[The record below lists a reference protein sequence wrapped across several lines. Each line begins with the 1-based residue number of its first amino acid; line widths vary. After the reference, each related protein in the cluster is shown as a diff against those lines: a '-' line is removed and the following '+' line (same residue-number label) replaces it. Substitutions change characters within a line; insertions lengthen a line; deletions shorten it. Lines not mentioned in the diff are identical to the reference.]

1 MSEKQ
6 KISLQVAELFAGVG
20 GFRLGLE
27 SAEHKTVWAN
37 QWEPK
42 TKVQHAY
49 ECYRSHFGDVR
60 DLNTDIY
67 NVDKKS
73 IPDHN
78 LLVGGFP
85 CQDYSVATTRAKG
98 MKGVKG
104 VLWWSIRDT
113 ILEKRP
119 DYILLENVDRLLKSP
134 VKQRGRD
141 FGIILSCLF
150 ALDYSVE
157 WRVIN
162 ASEYGFPQKR
172 RRVFIFGCKKG
183 TDWYNSFSN
192 NISDYSFLAK
202 KSFFSKEFP
211 VENEREL
218 SLYGNIPN
226 REISTD
232 IQSTSDN
239 FSYSFSNSGV
249 MHNGEMWSKKLIPVT
264 IEPATLRSVL
274 IKDADESFYISKE
287 SISKWEYLKDSK
299 REERTRKDGTKFFYI
314 EGAIPYPDNLD
325 TPSRTIITSEG
336 GLTPSRFKH
345 LIQDPWTK
353 KLRVLTPEEVEKLNG
368 FPTGWTEG
376 MPINWRY
383 FCMGNALVVGII
395 EKMGRILAR
404 MA

>member
-1 MSEKQ
+1 M
-6 KISLQVAELFAGVG
+6 
-20 GFRLGLE
+20 
-27 SAEHKTVWAN
+27 
-37 QWEPK
+37 
-42 TKVQHAY
+42 
-49 ECYRSHFGDVR
+49 
-60 DLNTDIY
+60 
-67 NVDKKS
+67 
-73 IPDHN
+73 
-78 LLVGGFP
+78 
-85 CQDYSVATTRAKG
+85 
-98 MKGVKG
+98 
-104 VLWWSIRDT
+104 
-113 ILEKRP
+113 
-119 DYILLENVDRLLKSP
+119 
-134 VKQRGRD
+134 
-141 FGIILSCLF
+141 
-150 ALDYSVE
+150 
-157 WRVIN
+157 
-162 ASEYGFPQKR
+162 
-172 RRVFIFGCKKG
+172 
-183 TDWYNSFSN
+183 
-192 NISDYSFLAK
+192 AK

-218 SLYGNIPN
+218 SVYGNIPN

-287 SISKWEYLKDSK
+287 SIPKWEYLKDSK